1 MSVAED
7 ERSVAGDGGE
17 EGDDLY
23 MEIQVESLND
33 LEIGRH
39 LVQGVQDSWRAFLDN
54 SESDQAAG
62 EAIYSAL
69 FEGAPSLQPLFITP
83 RAVQSV
89 RFLNGIKNFVHVINN
104 PTQLKVAV
112 ETLGFG
118 HLNIE
123 VTIPRVMIFRD
134 ALIDL
139 LEGDLGDDFGP
150 AAREGWMTLLSYIGG
165 ALIYVR
171 TNYAERLRIL
181 ADSWKAANRKDVPVK
196 VVEERKKKKE
206 KKAVKEENG
215 TANGIE
221 QNGAD
226 PLAGLDL
233 DGLSNSDASSQ
244 SGSEGNFILNE
255 AQKQTRPSMM
265 SRLKTS
271 VFGQNGSAQASGGD
285 NKDSGKKHDTNS
297 KFKMH
302 MGGADVPR
310 TFEEMFQWN
319 CAVMGLAGRTWMK
332 EVLVVFDAIV
342 TNVSDSTRLQQE
354 CSVLAIKIG
363 KCGWTGPVNLTEY
376 KSCMLAA
383 LRSLLPKVWDSNYEV
398 AWNWLWDNVEILL
411 KKNMGQPLIWEKS
424 LQKCL
429 TETLDVATQYEFRK
443 DCYERFFT
451 AAPGGQDYFKQSN
464 TRLHFIAERI
474 TWMTL
479 ELLQEPWKMVDDISA
494 LGLRH
499 VGFGI
504 PTDLFGPLATA
515 YIEVFGRYVADDLA
529 VEAYRWSIGLIS
541 QMLVQTI
548 TEGSTIVMK
557 AINTNS
563 EKQLQRAVACA
574 PRGKRAMWMLNIAVG
589 TQSISPFYWSI
600 ESGSM
605 EAAKAMI
612 LDLLTIRADRDNYY
626 YGSDSLFERHPDVV
640 QRLCA
645 DAQALLPILL
655 DGLIWRSRL
664 TQGGQRRV
672 NFYIKHLVQDADGK
686 FNQALE
692 WLVEAGDP
700 KILCHPVVVL
710 FSDLVWTRLVNMFF
724 LLGKAWFLFTLT
736 LFIVSQSIL
745 QHLNEGHQQQETR
758 NAIFGFRCFIYLFS
772 MGQLLRVQLRFA
784 ISDIKAG
791 RWVRVAGIIQ
801 VPDYLTSW
809 KNSVSLILM
818 ILLMIMLSQ
827 EPILWCLSHY
837 DAAEETSE
845 EILAHREEDLAHAAS
860 AAAGGS
866 ASGAASAAA
875 SHLAPAVAA
884 GHRLL
889 SAAASA
895 VLGAS
900 AAAAA
905 VSGASVAVS
914 NNGDLFTQH
923 CPEGDE
929 NIKVYAPISMLA
941 MLLYWTLIVDLTVF
955 STRISA
961 FVLVCGRVIS
971 ELGLFIMASL
981 FLIVAFASAIS
992 ALNHHNPDFKGIP
1005 KGMMSLAEIA
1015 LSMYPTEKYAEMQE
1029 TTIVLVCVSLY
1040 NILVVIFLL
1049 NLLIAQLNGAYQ
1061 SVYADMVG
1069 YARLNRGSIIGET
1082 MQVISSRR
1090 WSRWLAGVKL
1100 DERLEFNEGDVG
1112 LAGGVQVLEPANAN
1126 PTNVDMIHRFG
1137 GSTSPAMQWPKEDG
1151 ADNESDKF
1159 ERLEKVILR
1168 ATKKMSGKKGG
1179 KSGAG
1184 GSSSMGLSNSQLSS
1198 SGAGSEEDSQ

>member
-557 AINTNS
+557 AINVNS
-563 EKQLQRAVACA
+563 SRQLQKAVSCA
-574 PRGKRAMWMLNIAVG
+574 PRGVRASWVLLVQVG
-589 TQSISPFYWSI
+589 SQSISPLGWSI
-600 ESGSM
+600 ESGSLN
-605 EAAKAMI
+605 AAKAM
-612 LDLLTIRADRDNYY
+612 LEDLLAIRADRERYY
-626 YGSDSLFERHPDVV
+626 YGLEELFARHPDIVHM
-640 QRLCA
+640 LCA
-645 DAQALLPILL
+645 DAPSLVPTFLE
-655 DGLIWRSRL
+655 GLVWRSRR
-664 TQGGQRRV
+664 TENGSRRV
-672 NFYIKHLVQDADGK
+672 NYYVKPLLINIEGK
-686 FNQALE
+686 FADALSDFVM
-692 WLVEAGDP
+692 LADP
-700 KILCHPVVVL
+700 KIISQPVLDLC
-710 FSDLVWTRLVNMFF
+710 SN
-724 LLGKAWFLFTLT
+724 TLWNGIVRNE
-736 LFIVSQSIL
+736 FIVSKIW
-745 QHLNEGHQQQETR
+745 
-758 NAIFGFRCFIYLFS
+758 FIISLFALM
-772 MGQLLRVQLRFA
+772 MGQAILTEWPSDYNIRCACLAFRIFTYLLTMCRL
-784 ISDIKAG
+784 
-791 RWVRVAGIIQ
+791 
-801 VPDYLTSW
+801 
-809 KNSVSLILM
+809 
-818 ILLMIMLSQ
+818 MLSHIRDIWLGYYRGDIAYFYGLPVPRYIKDIENFGGLVLGVMLICMCIY
-827 EPILWCLSHY
+827 EPFFNCIGAADWPVETCENSHSSLFKYSVFAMCAVGIHWCL
-837 DAAEETSE
+837 
-845 EILAHREEDLAHAAS
+845 
-860 AAAGGS
+860 
-866 ASGAASAAA
+866 
-875 SHLAPAVAA
+875 
-884 GHRLL
+884 
-889 SAAASA
+889 
-895 VLGAS
+895 
-900 AAAAA
+900 
-905 VSGASVAVS
+905 
-914 NNGDLFTQH
+914 
-923 CPEGDE
+923 
-929 NIKVYAPISMLA
+929 M
-941 MLLYWTLIVDLTVF
+941 VDLSVF
-955 STRISA
+955 STGLSA
-961 FVLVCGRVIS
+961 FVLVCAQVGSEIGR
-971 ELGLFIMASL
+971 FMAALL
-981 FLIVAFASAIS
+981 FLLLLFASSISVLEHDYPDMRDVSMTVVALFSITVKLYEDDYRDFQDDPILLCMVFAFVTASAI
-992 ALNHHNPDFKGIP
+992 L
-1005 KGMMSLAEIA
+1005 
-1015 LSMYPTEKYAEMQE
+1015 
-1029 TTIVLVCVSLY
+1029 
-1040 NILVVIFLL
+1040 LL
-1049 NLLIAQLNGAYQ
+1049 NLLIAQLNCSY
-1061 SVYADMVG
+1061 VYIYANMVG
-1069 YARLNRGSIIGET
+1069 FARLKRAE
-1082 MQVISSRR
+1082 VIVEE
-1090 WSRWLAGVKL
+1090 LKL
-1100 DERLEFNEGDVG
+1100 TKPAKWTRFVGTLGLDFALELNEGDVG
-1112 LAGGVQVLEPANAN
+1112 MAGGIQGNELQSAHVVTQDRIL
-1126 PTNVDMIHRFG
+1126 RYG
-1137 GSTSPAMQWPKEDG
+1137 GSCAQDMQWPEDGMDKEDE
-1151 ADNESDKF
+1151 DEDKLQKM
-1159 ERLEKVILR
+1159 ERIMKAALAKISGSER
-1168 ATKKMSGKKGG
+1168 KKKKH
-1179 KSGAG
+1179 KSGGSGIGNSGVSGSSGSSG
-1184 GSSSMGLSNSQLSS
+1184 GSEH
-1198 SGAGSEEDSQ
+1198 SGETEDSDNKNASSVL